1 MILGKYNVL
10 HQAIVDIPRSSA
22 LGEREIPAQSGRWR
36 QSAQLVNEI
45 DKQIICRRKGIDS
58 RWRKLYGQPRKQ
70 VSSNIKVRI
79 VHIHINEYDLH
90 LWIHTHEML
99 HMYSYV
105 EPVWSRHYSVKDQ
118 MVVNSNGAVSGSQ
131 NPIILCPGR
140 FLYFI
145 LDTIPL
151 LQGVHWPNIGSDVL
165 KISHP
170 LLSLSAHSRLIVVF
184 LIYQAC
190 NK

>member
-45 DKQIICRRKGIDS
+45 DKQIICLGGEEEEGNWLWVEETIWS
-58 RWRKLYGQPRKQ
+58 TQEPGKQ
-70 VSSNIKVRI
+70 GNFFEAFSNIRVRI
-79 VHIHINEYDLH
+79 VLIHINEYDLH
-90 LWIHTHEML
+90 LWIHTQAMPL
-99 HMYSYV
+99 VYSYV

-140 FLYFI
+140 FLYWTQSPFCRECTDLI
-145 LDTIPL
+145 LDPT
-151 LQGVHWPNIGSDVL
+151 S
-165 KISHP
+165 
-170 LLSLSAHSRLIVVF
+170 
-184 LIYQAC
+184 
-190 NK
+190 